1 MKSNWSEASDT
12 QIFTRLLIFASAVAA
27 LSGFLL
33 FGLQPLAV
41 AEMGHWHTP
50 ATVVH
55 FFQWTYLAGVTLTA
69 ISSGLAPGPDLRLAA
84 VVFVP
89 VAAYTILMV
98 MPTGPHRLGQLAP
111 IAVWLA
117 CASTVMLRALGRTPK
132 AHQQRPYAILASSNA
147 GALLGVLVWLHPAH
161 APSTTSWIIVG
172 TILLVIGASLMA
184 IVRRVGVPLPPRGA
198 EPRADKTGSVSKKGV
213 CVVLIWFM
221 LALSASLAMM
231 LAHRQFVA
239 LDQLDPTMTATH
251 ATGTALPLLVFLLA
265 YVVGWS
271 RAATAG
277 NHIDGRW
284 FRHVVA
290 SALIAFWTAAYD
302 PSKTAVSVA
311 LYLFC
316 TACVELLRRS
326 APLPAKATLFQVVQ
340 AAGGVCGGWLA
351 SHL

>member
-1 MKSNWSEASDT
+1 MESNWSEASDRQT
-12 QIFTRLLIFASAVAA
+12 FTKLLIFASAVAA

-69 ISSGLAPGPDLRLAA
+69 VSSGLAPGPDLRLAA
-84 VVFVP
+84 VAFVP

-98 MPTGPHRLGQLAP
+98 MPTGPHRLGHLAP

-117 CASTVMLRALGRTPK
+117 CASTVMVRSLGRTPK
-132 AHQQRPYAILASSNA
+132 AHPQRPYAILASSNA

-172 TILLVIGASLMA
+172 TILLVIGASL
-184 IVRRVGVPLPPRGA
+184 IVVVRKVGLPLPRPG
-198 EPRADKTGSVSKKGV
+198 ADKVMGSISKSGFLV
-213 CVVLIWFM
+213 ALIWFM

-231 LAHRQFVA
+231 LAHGLFVA
-239 LDQLDPTMTATH
+239 MDQPNPTMTATH

-277 NHIDGRW
+277 THIDGRW
-284 FRHVVA
+284 FRHVIA
-290 SALIAFWTAAYD
+290 SALIAAWTTAYD
-302 PSKTAVSVA
+302 PSKAAVSVA

-316 TACVELLRRS
+316 AACVELLRRF
-326 APLPAKATLFQVVQ
+326 APPPANATMFQIVQ

-351 SHL
+351 LYMQ

>member
-1 MKSNWSEASDT
+1 MASNWSKAPDT
-12 QIFTRLLIFASAVAA
+12 QTFTRLLIFASAVAA

-84 VVFVP
+84 VAFVP
-89 VAAYTILMV
+89 VATYTVLMV
-98 MPTGPHRLGQLAP
+98 MPTGPHRLGHLAP

-117 CASTVMLRALGRTPK
+117 CASTVMVRSLGRTPR
-132 AHQQRPYAILASSNA
+132 AYPQRPYAILAFSNA

-172 TILLVIGASLMA
+172 TILLVIGASLMVV
-184 IVRRVGVPLPPRGA
+184 VRNVGVPLPRPGT
-198 EPRADKTGSVSKKGV
+198 DKVGLVSKSGGFV
-213 CVVLIWFM
+213 ILIWFM

-231 LAHRQFVA
+231 LAHRVFVA
-239 LDQLDPTMTATH
+239 MDELNPAMTATH

-277 NHIDGRW
+277 TQLEGRS
-284 FRHVVA
+284 FRHVIA
-290 SALIAFWTAAYD
+290 IALIAAWTTAYD
-302 PSKTAVSVA
+302 PSKAAVSVA

-316 TACVELLRRS
+316 TACVELLRRY
-326 APLPAKATLFQVVQ
+326 APLPANATMFQIVQ
-340 AAGGVCGGWLA
+340 AVGGVCGGWLA
-351 SHL
+351 SYMQ

>member
-1 MKSNWSEASDT
+1 MASKWSEASDT
-12 QIFTRLLIFASAVAA
+12 QTFTGLLIFASAVAG

-41 AEMGHWHTP
+41 AELGRWHTP

-69 ISSGLAPGPDLRLAA
+69 VSSGLAPAPDLRLAA

-89 VAAYTILMV
+89 VAMYTVLMV
-98 MPTGPHRLGQLAP
+98 MPEGPHRLGQLAP

-117 CASTVMLRALGRTPK
+117 CASTVMVRALGRTPR
-132 AHQQRPYAILASSNA
+132 ACRQRPYAILASSNA

-161 APSTTSWIIVG
+161 APSTTAWLIVG
-172 TILLVIGASLMA
+172 TILLIIGASL
-184 IVRRVGVPLPPRGA
+184 IVVVHKVGVPPPRPGLD
-198 EPRADKTGSVSKKGV
+198 RMDCVSNSGV
-213 CVVLIWFM
+213 CVVLIWFL
-221 LALSASLAMM
+221 LAMSASLAMM
-231 LAHRQFVA
+231 LAHRLFVA
-239 LDQLDPTMTATH
+239 MDEPNPAMTATH

-277 NHIDGRW
+277 TPIEGRW
-284 FRHVVA
+284 FRHVFA
-290 SALIAFWTAAYD
+290 IALIAVWTTAYD
-302 PSKTAVSVA
+302 PSKAAVSVA

-316 TACVELLRRS
+316 TACVELLRRL
-326 APLPAKATLFQVVQ
+326 APLPANATLFQVVQ

-351 SHL
+351 SYMP